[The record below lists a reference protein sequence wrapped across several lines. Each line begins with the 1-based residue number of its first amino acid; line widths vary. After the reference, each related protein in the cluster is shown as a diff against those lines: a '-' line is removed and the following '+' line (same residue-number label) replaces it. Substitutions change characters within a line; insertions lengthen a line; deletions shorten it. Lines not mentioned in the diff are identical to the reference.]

1 MSPPA
6 ELVELGEALARLD
19 LVNPLRLAGRV
30 SEVTG
35 LVVRAT
41 IPGVRVGE
49 LVFIDTTRP
58 RRRRR
63 APSGRGGRLPRR
75 GGRAD
80 AARRGGRHRPRFAGD
95 ADRAPA
101 VDRRGRRACWGA
113 CSTASGNPIDGAGP
127 LGAPAPTGRSTA
139 PRRRRCR
146 AGASGR
152 PLSLGVRAIDALLT
166 VGEGQRLGLFA
177 GSGVGKSTLLGQIA
191 RHTDADVNVICL
203 VGERGREVVDFLDE
217 SLGPA
222 GRARSVVVCATS
234 DAPSLVRLK
243 SAFVATAIAEWFR
256 DQGRRVLFMM
266 DSLTRFARAQREVGL
281 AAGEPPA
288 RQGYPP
294 SVFAL
299 LPRLLERTGNGA
311 RGLDHRALHRAGRG
325 RRHGR
330 ADRRRGARH
339 PRRPHRAVAR
349 SPTAGHWPA
358 IDVLPSLSRLMT
370 AVADAPHRAAAAR
383 LRELLAAYERHRDL
397 ILLGAYQRGSDRR
410 TDDAIARIDAIDA
423 FLKKKADEAAS
434 LLRHR
439 PPGSWTL
446 TTERTIPGEPHAEPI
461 ATAHRTDTVVER
473 QGRLPLLQD
482 PRRSDPRDH
491 RLPRRARA
499 RLQGHRPQ
507 GAAAPAGDPARARRD
522 AERRRRPRTRRC
534 WVT

>member
-1 MSPPA
+1 VIEAP
-6 ELVELGEALARLD
+6 ELVDLGEALARLD

-49 LVFIDTTRP
+49 LVFIDIAPGAAPAAGAARLQAEVVGFRGEEVVLMPLGEAAGIGPDSLVT
-58 RRRRR
+58 
-63 APSGRGGRLPRR
+63 PSGRPLSIAVGDGLLGRVLD
-75 GGRAD
+75 GL
-80 AARRGGRHRPRFAGD
+80 
-95 ADRAPA
+95 
-101 VDRRGRRACWGA
+101 
-113 CSTASGNPIDGAGP
+113 GNPIDGGGP
-127 LGAPAPTGRSTA
+127 PGATMADWSVDRAAPAPLS
-139 PRRRRCR
+139 RRRIR
-146 AGASGR
+146 R

-177 GSGVGKSTLLGQIA
+177 GSGVGKSTLMGQIA

-203 VGERGREVVDFLDE
+203 CGERGREVVDFLDE
-217 SLGPA
+217 SLGPT

-299 LPRLLERTGNGA
+299 LPRLLERTGNAA
-311 RGLDHRALHRAGRG
+311 RGSITALYTVLVAGGDMDEPIADEVRGILDGHIVLSRAL
-325 RRHGR
+325 
-330 ADRRRGARH
+330 ADR
-339 PRRPHRAVAR
+339 
-349 SPTAGHWPA
+349 GHWPA

-370 AVADAPHRAAAAR
+370 AVADAEHLTAAAR
-383 LRELLAAYERHRDL
+383 LRELLAAYERSRDL

-410 TDDAIARIDAIDA
+410 TDEAIARIDAIEA
-423 FLKKKADEAAS
+423 FLRQKTDEAA
-434 LLRHR
+434 
-439 PPGSWTL
+439 PMPET
-446 TTERTIPGEPHAEPI
+446 
-461 ATAHRTDTVVER
+461 
-473 QGRLPLLQD
+473 
-482 PRRSDPRDH
+482 
-491 RLPRRARA
+491 
-499 RLQGHRPQ
+499 
-507 GAAAPAGDPARARRD
+507 
-522 AERRRRPRTRRC
+522 RRRLLDLIH
-534 WVT
+534 